1 MPTHPKMYSA
11 QKQRREHDAEGS
23 DLLRLAAAI
32 CSAAIAIRFE
42 QGAEGKERIIS
53 FGLPASCHRNAVDF
67 CRQALKTERAVWIED
82 AQRDPALAA
91 HPLVAGP
98 AALRWCAI
106 ERICATD
113 GRPLGMLCVA
123 APNARPEN
131 ASTSAALRVLATQ
144 FAGRIELEQTRL
156 QLGQAASHATT
167 ADAELN
173 RAADHVRGMLDSAI
187 DAIVAIDLHGR
198 ITHFNHAAEAMFGI
212 PATDAIGAAMVEL
225 IVPEPLREAHLAG
238 MRRHLETG
246 ASSVLGKR
254 VEIEAQRSDGSIFPV
269 EIAISRIGGER
280 TPAFTA
286 FLRDITE
293 QRRQRTQAEADL
305 RAKKEFLSRLSH
317 DIRTPLNG
325 IIGLT
330 DLAIEAESA
339 DDRDAYL
346 RMMRDSA
353 YGLLEAVNGILDYS
367 KIDAVGVEAVVRGF
381 SPETTL
387 TETLKTLAAR
397 AKAKSLDFRVI
408 HRGLER
414 GRLLG
419 DPGFLRQIAYN
430 LVVNAIRFTDHG
442 HVRVI
447 TRTRPAADGRVAF
460 TLTVEDSGIG
470 IAESEHQRIFEAF
483 TQAHE
488 TRSQHQIGTGLGLAI
503 VRRLVDAIG
512 GRIGLE
518 STPGRGSRFTVL
530 LEFEHDEHAATETVT
545 EVATVG
551 VSIPNPSQLHIL
563 VVDDNDTNRLVA
575 GRLLARHGYRVTE
588 VASGP
593 EALAVA
599 AEHRPSLV
607 LMDLRLPGMNGLE
620 AMAAIRTLPGC
631 EQIPA
636 IALTAHALVGD
647 RERFVMMGMEGY
659 VSKPFSGEVLLAE
672 MDRVLGM
679 ASMRRIR
686 VPTQGGGQ
694 RFSRMIDSL
703 DGNPRLFAIVARKA
717 AQEFRDSASE
727 LPERLRQR
735 DWPWLIEQIHKLKGS
750 WPLYATPEH
759 AMLAD
764 RCMTAV
770 SRRNIT
776 ATREPLAALVSALKE
791 TAQDLDQWLERYR
804 GSQ

>member
-1 MPTHPKMYSA
+1 
-11 QKQRREHDAEGS
+11 
-23 DLLRLAAAI
+23 
-32 CSAAIAIRFE
+32 
-42 QGAEGKERIIS
+42 
-53 FGLPASCHRNAVDF
+53 
-67 CRQALKTERAVWIED
+67 
-82 AQRDPALAA
+82 
-91 HPLVAGP
+91 
-98 AALRWCAI
+98 
-106 ERICATD
+106 
-113 GRPLGMLCVA
+113 
-123 APNARPEN
+123 
-131 ASTSAALRVLATQ
+131 
-144 FAGRIELEQTRL
+144 
-156 QLGQAASHATT
+156 
-167 ADAELN
+167 
-173 RAADHVRGMLDSAI
+173 
-187 DAIVAIDLHGR
+187 
-198 ITHFNHAAEAMFGI
+198 
-212 PATDAIGAAMVEL
+212 
-225 IVPEPLREAHLAG
+225 
-238 MRRHLETG
+238 MR
-246 ASSVLGKR
+246 
-254 VEIEAQRSDGSIFPV
+254 
-269 EIAISRIGGER
+269 
-280 TPAFTA
+280 
-286 FLRDITE
+286 
-293 QRRQRTQAEADL
+293 AEADL
-305 RAKKEFLSRLSH
+305 RAKTEFLSRLSH

-397 AKAKSLDFRVI
+397 AKAKSLDFRVM

-430 LVVNAIRFTDHG
+430 LVVNAIRFTDSG

-447 TRTRPAADGRVAF
+447 TSTHPAADGKVAF

-483 TQAHE
+483 TQAHA
-488 TRSQHQIGTGLGLAI
+488 TQSQHQIGTGLGLAI
-503 VRRLVDAIG
+503 VRRLVDALG
-512 GRIGLE
+512 GRIELE
-518 STPGRGSRFTVL
+518 SRLGHGSRFVVF
-530 LEFEHDEHAATETVT
+530 LEFEHDEHAAADIPSDIAAD
-545 EVATVG
+545 VAQAG
-551 VSIPNPSQLHIL
+551 VPIPSPSQLHIL
-563 VVDDNDTNRLVA
+563 VVDDNDTNRLIA

-659 VSKPFSGEVLLAE
+659 VSKPFSGEALLAE

-686 VPTQGGGQ
+686 APAHGSSE

-717 AQEFRDSASE
+717 AKDFRDSASE

-759 AMLAD
+759 AMLAE
-764 RCMTAV
+764 RCMAAV
-770 SRRNIT
+770 SRRNIA
-776 ATREPLAALVSALKE
+776 ATREPLAALTTALKE
-791 TAQDLDQWLERYR
+791 TARDLEQWLQRYR